1 MDDLDWKILALL
13 QDNGRI
19 SYTEL
24 ARQVR
29 GGLTRSDSFLRFL
42 SGTSEAIMLPI

>member
-24 ARQVR
+24 ARQV
-29 GGLTRSDSFLRFL
+29 
-42 SGTSEAIMLPI
+42 